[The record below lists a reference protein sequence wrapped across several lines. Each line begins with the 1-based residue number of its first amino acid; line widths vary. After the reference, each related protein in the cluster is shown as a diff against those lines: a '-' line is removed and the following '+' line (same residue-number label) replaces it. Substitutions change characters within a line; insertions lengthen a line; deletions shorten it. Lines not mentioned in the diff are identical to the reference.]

1 MSEENKNKNNPFII
15 NEDDIFKNDKLK
27 RKDAIENLSHLIV
40 STKEAFT
47 LSINAD
53 WGAGKTTFVKLWQAH
68 LKKEHQVNS
77 IYFSAWEDDF
87 SKEPLISILGEINNY
102 IEDNFKDKSDT
113 AQNFEKVKEFGGKVL
128 RRGIPAFVKGATAG
142 VLDIDKGFESA
153 IGALTE
159 ETAKELINKYS
170 KDKEITLSFKDAIQQ
185 LLKNISSEKPFVI
198 FIDELDR
205 CRPLYAIEL
214 LERVKHIF
222 GIDGLIFVLSI
233 DKKQLSE
240 SIKSQY
246 GNIDANSYLKRF
258 IDLEYNLTNS
268 NVDEFCDNLYYSV
281 YELDKVLTSKEIKKE
296 YGKYNELAMLKYL
309 TKSMNLNLRE
319 IEQIFIQINII
330 FKTIN
335 PRLFEIHF
343 RVIVF
348 FIVLKLKDSKLYDE
362 LINKRKSVEEIL
374 TIIFQ
379 NIVKDDSYGDV
390 YKYIKIIIKAITLA
404 TSKTDN
410 EMNLVIEQQNEI
422 LNVMSDREE
431 KSQHNQL
438 IKILRLGEN
447 DAMYRLNKAIETV
460 IKKIEFV
467 DKFNFDGIKESS

>member
-1 MSEENKNKNNPFII
+1 MSEKNKNNPFII
-15 NEDDIFKNDKLK
+15 KEDDIFKNDKLK
-27 RKDAIENLSHLIV
+27 RKDAIENLSHLII

-68 LKKEHQVNS
+68 LKKEHQVDS

-102 IEDNFKDKSDT
+102 IEDNFKDERAT
-113 AQNFEKVKEFGGKVL
+113 AQKFEKVKEFGGKVL
-128 RRGIPAFVKGATAG
+128 RRGIPAFIKGVTAG
-142 VLDIDKGFESA
+142 VLDIDNGLENA

-159 ETAKELINKYS
+159 ETTKELINKYS
-170 KDKEITLSFKDAIQQ
+170 EDKEVTQSFKDAIQI
-185 LLKNISSEKPFVI
+185 LLENISSEKAFVI

-281 YELDKVLTSKEIKKE
+281 YKLDKILALKEIKRE
-296 YGKYNELAMLKYL
+296 YREYNELAMLKYL
-309 TKSMNLNLRE
+309 VKSMNLNLRE

-348 FIVLKLKDSKLYDE
+348 FIVLKLKDLRLYDE
-362 LINKRKSVEEIL
+362 LINKRKPVEEIL

-379 NIVKDDSYGDV
+379 NIVKNDLYADV
-390 YKYIKIIIKAITLA
+390 YEDIKIIIKAIVLS
-404 TSKTDN
+404 TSKTDD
-410 EMNLVIEQQNEI
+410 EMDLLINQQEEI
-422 LNVMSDREE
+422 SSGMPDGEE
-431 KSQHNQL
+431 KSQHTWL
-438 IKILRLGEN
+438 INTLRFSEKRG
-447 DAMYRLNKAIETV
+447 MYRLNKAVETV